1 LLSGEVRKAFFDGTH
16 RLVSPQETLESIRR
30 FFPVMGITRVADV
43 TGLDRVGIPVVIV
56 CRPNSR
62 SLAVSQ
68 GKALDRHAAM
78 ASGVMESVESFMAE
92 RIVAPLVLGSFND
105 LRFTHELVD
114 VEGLPRLTTSLYRD
128 DLPILWIEGQELNT
142 GGSRWVPY
150 EMVHTAYTFPTPS
163 GTGCFVGTSNG
174 LASGNHLLE
183 ATSHAICE
191 TIERDATTLHS
202 MRSADELV
210 ARRIDPT
217 TVDDELCQE
226 AIARIADAGLSIGLW
241 NTTTDVEI
249 ASFKCMIIEGDGGP
263 LHATFASEGMGC
275 HPDRGIALLRAITEA
290 AQSRLTYIAGSRDDI
305 TRRDYA
311 LAADSELVDRQ
322 RASLRTDTPARF
334 GDVPTYYGES
344 FDDDVAWELDR
355 LRRAG
360 LAAVIRVDLT
370 REEFGVPV
378 VRVIVPGLE
387 GPTEKIKSCRLGPRA
402 HRVGLGQ

>member
-1 LLSGEVRKAFFDGTH
+1 MLSGQVRKAFREGTH
-16 RLVSPQETLESIRR
+16 RLVSPQETLASVRR

-68 GKALDRHAAM
+68 GKALDRDSAI

-92 RIVAPLVLGSFND
+92 RIVSPLVLGSFND
-105 LRFTHELVD
+105 LRFSHALVD
-114 VEGLPRLTTSLYRD
+114 VDALPSLTTSIYRN
-128 DLPILWIEGQELNT
+128 DLPILWIEGIELN
-142 GGSRWVPY
+142 GGASRWVPY
-150 EMVHTAYTFPTPS
+150 EMVHTAYTLPTPS

-191 TIERDATTLHS
+191 TVERDATTLHS
-202 MRSADELV
+202 MRSADDVASRRVEL
-210 ARRIDPT
+210 T
-217 TVDDELCQE
+217 TVDDELCNE
-226 AIARIADAGLSIGLW
+226 AIARITNAGLSIGLW
-241 NTTTDVEI
+241 NTTTDVGI
-249 ASFKCMIIEGDGGP
+249 ATFKCMIVEEDGGA
-263 LHATFASEGMGC
+263 LHTTFASEGMGC

-311 LAADSELVDRQ
+311 LAVDRELLERQ

-334 GDVPTYYGES
+334 GDVPTYRSES
-344 FDDDVAWELDR
+344 FDDDLEWELDR
-355 LRRAG
+355 LR
-360 LAAVIRVDLT
+360 AADLGEVVRVDLT
-370 REEFGVPV
+370 RAEFGVPV

-387 GPTEKIKSCRLGPRA
+387 GPTEKIRSCRLGPRA
-402 HRVGLGQ
+402 DRVRLGQ